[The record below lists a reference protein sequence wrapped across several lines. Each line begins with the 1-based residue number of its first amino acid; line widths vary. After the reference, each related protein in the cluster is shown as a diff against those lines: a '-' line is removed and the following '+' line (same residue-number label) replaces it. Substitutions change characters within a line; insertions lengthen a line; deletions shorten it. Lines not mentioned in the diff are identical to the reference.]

1 MTQEQY
7 MDSLRNRDTCHIRL
21 DQIDFEPVGGL
32 KGHSLVF
39 LDKLVF

>member
-1 MTQEQY
+1 MIQEQY
-7 MDSLRNRDTCHIRL
+7 MNSLRNRDTYHVRL
-21 DQIDFEPVGGL
+21 DQIDFEPVGTL

>member
-1 MTQEQY
+1 MIQEQY
-7 MDSLRNRDTCHIRL
+7 MNSLRNKDTCHVRL
-21 DQIDFEPVGGL
+21 DQIDFEPVSTL